1 MPAIEKSISKL
12 DNALSQLETAI
23 TTKKT
28 TLATAASLQQD
39 MFASS
44 MQDNAPG
51 AALNQNQVDA
61 LAKSL
66 DSTIANIQALL
77 EEELKEEKHG

>member
-1 MPAIEKSISKL
+1 MSAIEKSISNL

-28 TLATAASLQQD
+28 TIAEATSLQQD
-39 MFASS
+39 MFASPI
-44 MQDNAPG
+44 QDNAPNV
-51 AALNQNQVDA
+51 ALNQKQVDA